1 MYNKAERPSS
11 STRWE
16 DQILSY
22 RVEPAFSAVVV
33 TEVRRWGTEK
43 ELAERRPLRRQAMDS
58 FMIIVM
64 CDGLCMLLLSWIFDG
79 PVAVALHYLSTAV
92 NEAEK

>member
-1 MYNKAERPSS
+1 M
-11 STRWE
+11 
-16 DQILSY
+16 
-22 RVEPAFSAVVV
+22 
-33 TEVRRWGTEK
+33 EK
-43 ELAERRPLRRQAMDS
+43 ELTERREPLRRQAMDS

-92 NEAEK
+92 NEDAEKWMSVDDVWLCAFVVEEATKVVIHKYIQSFCTKDDHC